1 VEDACKNNNYFTAF
15 ALASAYFEYETNM
28 ILGIHFENKI
38 PLEKIAR
45 WHLQT
50 KIGLLLGLNMVD
62 RTTHDKINAI
72 IRIRNKLMHPINI
85 WEKGRMLDIFLRYRL
100 TEKEK
105 TSLLSFKE
113 CYTKLAEAHATI
125 LGEKSKK
132 Q

>member
-1 VEDACKNNNYFTAF
+1 
-15 ALASAYFEYETNM
+15 M
-28 ILGIHFENKI
+28 I
-38 PLEKIAR
+38 
-45 WHLQT
+45 
-50 KIGLLLGLNMVD
+50 D

-72 IRIRNKLMHPINI
+72 IKIRNKLMHPKNI
-85 WEKGRMLDIFLRYRL
+85 WKKGRMLDIFLRYRL

-113 CYTKLAEAHATI
+113 CYTKLGEAHFRI